1 MVFLLWKHGFT
12 LYWCRNSL
20 FWFFYDIS
28 LTGSLICKIISLC
41 WVICITITWEVTH
54 FRWSAY
60 IRANSLLIFLS
71 EAIWL
76 VGRGSVSVWKSV
88 VILHVLWSQPPLKAE
103 TSPLGIYFTVFIGIC
118 LLFSDFDA
126 FLDWVKFDLDLL
138 DLLDFRF
145 AMCFSL
151 VLLNQFEINLIL

>member
-12 LYWCRNSL
+12 LYWCRNSYFSFSMIYVWLVHL
-20 FWFFYDIS
+20 FVKSSSCIRWP
-28 LTGSLICKIISLC
+28 GSPSHRGDL
-41 WVICITITWEVTH
+41 H
-54 FRWSAY
+54 RWSAY

-88 VILHVLWSQPPLKAE
+88 VILHVLWSQLPFKAE
-103 TSPLGIYFTVFIGIC
+103 TSPLGIYFIVFVGDS

-126 FLDWVKFDLDLL
+126 FSVW
-138 DLLDFRF
+138 
-145 AMCFSL
+145 
-151 VLLNQFEINLIL
+151 

>member
-12 LYWCRNSL
+12 LYWCRNSYFGFSMIYVWLVHL
-20 FWFFYDIS
+20 FVKSSSCVGWP
-28 LTGSLICKIISLC
+28 GSPSHR
-41 WVICITITWEVTH
+41 EVTD

-60 IRANSLLIFLS
+60 IRANTLLIFLS

-88 VILHVLWSQPPLKAE
+88 VILHVLWSQPPFKAE
-103 TSPLGIYFTVFIGIC
+103 TSPLGIYFTVFVGIC

-126 FLDWVKFDLDLL
+126 FWSMVK
-138 DLLDFRF
+138 LDFDF
-145 AMCFSL
+145 SMCFPL
-151 VLLNQFEINLIL
+151 VVICKTVWN